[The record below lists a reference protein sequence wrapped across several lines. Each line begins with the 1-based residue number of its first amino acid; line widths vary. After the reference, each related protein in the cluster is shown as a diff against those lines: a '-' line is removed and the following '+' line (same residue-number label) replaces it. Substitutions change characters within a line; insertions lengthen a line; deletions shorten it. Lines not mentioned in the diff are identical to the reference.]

1 MQTGGTISGIQAMSP
16 QVGRDHLLDER
27 LQTEVV
33 VCNALRFVDSLK
45 HTKKEVYF
53 TGNAD

>member
-1 MQTGGTISGIQAMSP
+1 MQTGGAISGIQAMSP

-33 VCNALRFVDSLK
+33 VCNALRFMDSLK
-45 HTKKEVYF
+45 HTKKSF
-53 TGNAD
+53 FF